1 MAPTNESPPCVI
13 PMPKAKPTQVI
24 VHRIELQEKERD
36 MLEAVVVGQTVKNVV
51 VPVAV
56 AGGVGMAGY
65 LGYKGL
71 KEAYDW
77 GEDFFDN
84 WQDKVVKLILK
95 DPEIDISIAGDGYV
109 TNEETGERN
118 RAYPLPYYWIK
129 ALFD

>member
-1 MAPTNESPPCVI
+1 
-13 PMPKAKPTQVI
+13 MPKAKPTQVI
-24 VHRIELQEKERD
+24 VHRIELQEKEREA
-36 MLEAVVVGQTVKNVV
+36 LEALVTGQTVKNVV

-84 WQDKVVKLILK
+84 WHDKVIKMILK